1 MKNVIITMGTGLL
14 CLLLGPDCTWLQ
26 RIMILIVAAGS
37 TWCLVEGLS
46 ELIERA
52 RWIRELDR
60 KIQEIRE
67 KEEPEELRRR
77 NYFNQLLLTATLPQ
91 KVSTLKVR
99 TLTGKRPA

>member
-14 CLLLGPDCTWLQ
+14 CLLLGQDCTWLQ

-37 TWCLVEGLS
+37 TWCVVEGLS
-46 ELIERA
+46 EFIERA

-99 TLTGKRPA
+99 TLAGKRPA

>member
-37 TWCLVEGLS
+37 TWCVVEGLS
-46 ELIERA
+46 EFIERA

-67 KEEPEELRRR
+67 KEESEELRRR

-99 TLTGKRPA
+99 TLAGKRPA